1 MEGWGDLAIGALKGR
16 LNDIAAPEQCFM
28 RVLAIANKRSLPSG
42 KSYVLVYVRS
52 TGYTGHILYFWQ
64 IWQVWQN
71 WQFWHIG

>member
-1 MEGWGDLAIGALKGR
+1 MTRMSAMSPAVQ
-16 LNDIAAPEQCFM
+16 AV
-28 RVLAIANKRSLPSG
+28 RVRSRSRPVIRARQLSQRI
-42 KSYVLVYVRS
+42 VYVRS